1 MYAENSVCFR
11 KHEICGYECHD
22 GGIDFGGGCTDLP
35 MDVRWAEGVVAL

>member
-22 GGIDFGGGCTDLP
+22 GGIDFGGGCTDVLMCWCADGP
-35 MDVRWAEGVVAL
+35 LGR